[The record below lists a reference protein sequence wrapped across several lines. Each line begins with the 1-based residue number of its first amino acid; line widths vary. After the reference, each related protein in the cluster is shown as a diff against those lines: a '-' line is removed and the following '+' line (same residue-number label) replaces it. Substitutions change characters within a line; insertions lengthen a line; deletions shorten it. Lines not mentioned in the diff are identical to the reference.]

1 MTGKCGIYSSF
12 RKEVF
17 INSIF
22 NNHKSL
28 LQKDSYKRLKEYFS
42 NYSPALFYSVMR
54 REVFENNIKVLK
66 KVLFIMD
73 QNMKNFLLKFIYHY
87 LFACPKSKGN

>member
-1 MTGKCGIYSSF
+1 MTEKCGIYSSF

-54 REVFENNIKVLK
+54 ERGFENNIKVLK
-66 KVLFIMD
+66 KSIIYYGSEYE
-73 QNMKNFLLKFIYHY
+73 KFSEIH
-87 LFACPKSKGN
+87 LPLSIACPEK